1 MSGLS
6 PPTLL
11 LPGGH
16 SPYLNSSLAVPG
28 IYGVSLV
35 TVFFLVMWA
44 GWGQLGSWLPVDDIL
59 CLGTHPI
66 FTKISLGGNIAQ
78 QCLGCG
84 MGLVGV
90 GVTLQCS
97 NTTLLVHILLLN
109 FNAFETQKD
118 VEGGGDLQISLPHPQ
133 SQLQPQFL
141 CTLDMCTCIYGNILH
156 YT

>member
-1 MSGLS
+1 
-6 PPTLL
+6 
-11 LPGGH
+11 
-16 SPYLNSSLAVPG
+16 
-28 IYGVSLV
+28 
-35 TVFFLVMWA
+35 MWA

-97 NTTLLVHILLLN
+97 YTTLLVHILLLN
-109 FNAFETQKD
+109 FNAFETQRD
-118 VEGGGDLQISLPHPQ
+118 VEDGGDLQISLPHPQ

-141 CTLDMCTCIYGNILH
+141 CSLDICTKDEDGGLGKEGAAWPFLCTGASSVG
-156 YT
+156 TRG